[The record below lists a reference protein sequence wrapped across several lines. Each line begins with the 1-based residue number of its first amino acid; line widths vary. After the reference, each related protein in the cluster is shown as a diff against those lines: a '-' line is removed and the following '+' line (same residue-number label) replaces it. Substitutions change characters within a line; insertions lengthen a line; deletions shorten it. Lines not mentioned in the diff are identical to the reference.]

1 LGAIHTF
8 RMATEKTN
16 EKPAKKTEKKVN
28 PAVLGAKVSI
38 AKGETFYVED
48 TPECAAKLEKYGLTD
63 YLV

>member
-1 LGAIHTF
+1 MKNDST
-8 RMATEKTN
+8 
-16 EKPAKKTEKKVN
+16 EKPAKKTEKNVN